1 MYSFGSSGGLRARR
15 FSLKSTLSH
24 AILQGAS
31 FIAYAQPA
39 LQATLFAYRTLF
51 RFRYADPRMSNKTR
65 IAGVVS
71 RPLVRS
77 AGRSFHNGC
86 GTCA

>member
-51 RFRYADPRMSNKTR
+51 RFRYADPVYVDGNSNLANSLAILTT
-65 IAGVVS
+65 IAYTPS
-71 RPLVRS
+71 
-77 AGRSFHNGC
+77 
-86 GTCA
+86 